1 MASRHPRNHVNSE
14 ERYAYY
20 LNAFQSGFAKH
31 NITLTEVQ
39 LLDLIP
45 EHLKQGETNDAHS
58 KTDDLL
64 HG

>member
-1 MASRHPRNHVNSE
+1 MNSE